1 VPMWFVPGER
11 LAYWKRV
18 AHPEPLPGYALGYPA
33 IWWFDEKA
41 AAEIRK
47 N

>member
-1 VPMWFVPGER
+1 MWFVPGER

-18 AHPEPLPGYALGYPA
+18 AHTEPLPGYALGYPG
-33 IWWFDEKA
+33 IWWFDENA
-41 AAEIRK
+41 DAEIKK